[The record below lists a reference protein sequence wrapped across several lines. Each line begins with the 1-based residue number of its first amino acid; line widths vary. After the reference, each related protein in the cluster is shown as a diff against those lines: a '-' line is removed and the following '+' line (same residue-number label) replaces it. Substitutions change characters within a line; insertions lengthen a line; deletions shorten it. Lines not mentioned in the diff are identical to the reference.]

1 MMFRPHQADA
11 VRLALRKGLAQEGP
25 PSQGLDA
32 RLRDALADTG
42 RARFTADQKDDVK
55 SALRSCDEKNLRV
68 DLGAALAG
76 PEGKPT
82 ADVDGPAERRAEAR
96 AEFFFFVDRAEGAP
110 DVILLVGREA
120 RSPFIRERGAEARV
134 EALAWRAFLVQPLA
148 QGAPHGV
155 GLVGREHHVRASSQA
170 HFWGSPAGR
179 GSLAC
184 FFLCFVLP

>member
-11 VRLALRKGLAQEGP
+11 VRLALRKGLDREGP

-76 PEGKPT
+76 PEGLPT
-82 ADVDGPAERRAEAR
+82 TDVDGPAMPPVPPMPPKAEP
-96 AEFFFFVDRAEGAP
+96 EEPTSPKVGAGM
-110 DVILLVGREA
+110 DGSAHSFQGYGRKVSA
-120 RSPFIRERGAEARV
+120 DGGDPTFC
-134 EALAWRAFLVQPLA
+134 W
-148 QGAPHGV
+148 
-155 GLVGREHHVRASSQA
+155 
-170 HFWGSPAGR
+170 
-179 GSLAC
+179 SL
-184 FFLCFVLP
+184 

>member
-76 PEGKPT
+76 PEGLPT
-82 ADVDGPAERRAEAR
+82 TDVDGPAMPPMPPKAAPVPEPTSPK
-96 AEFFFFVDRAEGAP
+96 VGAGM
-110 DVILLVGREA
+110 DGSAHSFQGYGRKVSA
-120 RSPFIRERGAEARV
+120 DGGDPTFC
-134 EALAWRAFLVQPLA
+134 W
-148 QGAPHGV
+148 
-155 GLVGREHHVRASSQA
+155 
-170 HFWGSPAGR
+170 
-179 GSLAC
+179 SL
-184 FFLCFVLP
+184 